1 MEQASRHARA
11 WRIGSSVPG
20 PRPLRVLAGSATA
33 SCRTIR
39 EGQGKPRAEYAFL
52 GAICLYYNQP
62 NMGKGFR
69 KSGGA
74 GGFAC
79 RSGPIGKNGR
89 RNRLPHLFCSVLLP
103 IAFPAAA
110 LPQPTQALISGRIL
124 DVQTGNPIPDA
135 QVSCEGISITP
146 LGAVRSD
153 SSGYFI
159 LPLLSPGQYQMRV
172 GAAKYQPQE
181 VYELE
186 LAVASRIDFVF
197 RLRPLS
203 DVWEQGR
210 YRSVLFPESESLLTF
225 F

>member
-1 MEQASRHARA
+1 MGKLEESTHA
-11 WRIGSSVPG
+11 
-20 PRPLRVLAGSATA
+20 
-33 SCRTIR
+33 
-39 EGQGKPRAEYAFL
+39 FF

-62 NMGKGFR
+62 NMGRGFLT
-69 KSGGA
+69 SGGA
-74 GGFAC
+74 
-79 RSGPIGKNGR
+79 
-89 RNRLPHLFCSVLLP
+89 LLLLP
-103 IAFPAAA
+103 IVFPAVAFP
-110 LPQPTQALISGRIL
+110 QTTQALISGRIL
-124 DVQTGNPIPDA
+124 DVQTGNPISDA
-135 QVSCEGISITP
+135 EISCEGISITP

-159 LPLLSPGQYQMRV
+159 LPLLSPGQYKLRA

-186 LAVASRIDFVF
+186 LAVASRIDFTF

-225 F
+225 FGPDLDLSRSSSFESTKGAKAALETTISDVIDAPHARRLPFTARDVSTIT